1 MWRKLSGICGASVFC
16 VTRGSKRLVWIP
28 EVREL
33 FRQTISEAVAVARA
47 KAIPLSNSVPDEFVT
62 LLDNHT
68 EFKPSMLVDLERNHR
83 LELEVLNGAVSRFG
97 KALGVPTPV
106 NDFIYA
112 CLKPYVNGLPPP
124 ASGR

>member
-112 CLKPYVNGLPPP
+112 CLKPYVNGLPQP